1 MAAASDTK
9 TKKGPDFKLKAI
21 KPTGE
26 GTDLADVIPPEP
38 AATRSHGFK
47 ELKANL
53 LALQDHPN
61 EPYEVAH
68 YAARPGSDENP
79 SGAKAIVK
87 RLLMPVGEKGRIA
100 APAIP
105 EGADGAYYD
114 IEWRSADYD
123 GSDREGSVVIA
134 MFVVPN

>member
-1 MAAASDTK
+1 MATAPK
-9 TKKGPDFKLKAI
+9 RERKGPDFKLKKL
-21 KPTGE
+21 KPVAE
-26 GTDLADVIPPEP
+26 GSDLAEIIPPEP
-38 AATRSHGFK
+38 PVTRSHSFK
-47 ELKANL
+47 ELKDNL
-53 LALQDHPN
+53 LELQKHPN

-87 RLLMPVGEKGRIA
+87 RLLLPAGAEGRIV
-100 APAIP
+100 APAVN
-105 EGADGAYYD
+105 EDDKGAYYD

-134 MFVVPN
+134 MYVVPE